1 MTEPNQLAD
10 QLRLTLQRLVREL
23 RRQESEHESISLIQK
38 LLLVNILEHPGI
50 GVAELARMEK
60 LRGPTISGHI
70 KALEEAGLVARAADT
85 GDRRRIGLHITDLG
99 LEKMRQHRARRQEWL
114 AGKVNRL
121 PPASQALLG
130 QALTILNE
138 IIDE

>member
-1 MTEPNQLAD
+1 MSDPNQLAD
-10 QLRLTLQRLVREL
+10 QLRLTLQHLVREL

-38 LLLVNILEHPGI
+38 LLLVNILERPGI

-85 GDRRRIGLHITDLG
+85 GDRRRSGLHITERG
-99 LEKMRQHRARRQEWL
+99 MEKMQQHRARRQEWL
-114 AGKVNRL
+114 ASKVNRL
-121 PPASQALLG
+121 PPASQAILG